1 MNTRDQTCAVISLVP
16 DAADLDFSHVW
27 KNDFSAIQ
35 PQSRRAARYALQL
48 LSNSLNPQGDEDQL
62 QAVDIGWT
70 LITPLLNENAANA
83 SYDTAVNVED
93 NPRVRWLKWRARIL
107 TQLPPDLM
115 DRLILADGEK
125 PTQPCVDFL
134 AQTLGLNVTETRL
147 LDYLEKRI
155 SVESFTEFIGRYT
168 PVQSWQNRQRLAYML
183 NATEADIRNALKT
196 TSTLLETR
204 LVEVSHRQTRD
215 LDDFVQC
222 TTGFSEI
229 LFAAPTTA
237 DELSDMLIEP
247 APQSNWELADF
258 PHQQANIDRLLPA
271 LRRAANEGVRGIN
284 SLLYGLPGTGKT
296 EFACALAKAAGLTMY
311 LVRSGD
317 EEGDGLDRE
326 GRLTAYLIAQRMLKH
341 RRDVVILFDEIEDV
355 FAADDGALMRML
367 MGAQQTG
374 GKEKGWM
381 NRLLEEN
388 PVPAIW
394 VTNNTSVMDTAFL
407 RRFLLPAE
415 FTIPPRSIRQKM
427 IERHL
432 GDCALPDHL
441 LEALAADDKL
451 TPAVFGN
458 ARKLLDLHGVNGDE
472 AANTQIVVQGVA
484 SIRRLLHGS
493 GLPLARQSATSFD
506 VAFLNISGGITP
518 TNIVSALERRG
529 RGSMC
534 FYGPPGTG
542 KTEFAHAIAAA
553 LDREL
558 VVKRAS
564 DLVSKYVGETEQNIA
579 RLFNSIDAER
589 SVLFVD
595 EIDSFLRDRRQAKH
609 SWEITAVNEFLQ
621 HMENFPG
628 IFIAATNLVEGID
641 TAALRRFDFK
651 LAFKPLSLPQRVAM
665 FAKEGLGDVNAA
677 TALPPAIVNRLA
689 QLDQLTAGDFANV
702 CRQRDLLGEILP
714 PDEFLKRLVQECRWK
729 VAS

>member
-1 MNTRDQTCAVISLVP
+1 MNARDQSCAVISLVP
-16 DAADLDFSHVW
+16 DTADYDFSHVW
-27 KNDFSAIQ
+27 KSDFSAIE
-35 PQSRRAARYALQL
+35 PQSRRAARYVLQL
-48 LSNSLNPQGDEDQL
+48 LTNTLEPDGDEEEL
-62 QAVDIGWT
+62 GSVDAGWK
-70 LITPLLNENAANA
+70 LITPLINEAAANN
-83 SYDTAVNVED
+83 SYDTTVNAED
-93 NPRVRWLKWRARIL
+93 NPRMRWLKWRALIL
-107 TQLPPDLM
+107 THLPAGLI
-115 DRLILADGEK
+115 DRLSFADGDK
-125 PTQPCVDFL
+125 PTQPCVDL
-134 AQTLGLNVTETRL
+134 LVEILSLNVTETRL
-147 LDYLEKRI
+147 LDYLEKCV
-155 SVESFTEFIGRYT
+155 SVEGFSEFLGRLKS
-168 PVQSWQNRQRLAYML
+168 VQNWHNRQRLACML
-183 NATEADIRNALKT
+183 KLTEADIRLALKGA
-196 TSTLLETR
+196 STLLETR
-204 LVEVSHRQTRD
+204 LIEVSRRHTRD
-215 LDDFVQC
+215 LDDFIEI

-229 LFAAPTTA
+229 LFASPTTA
-237 DELSDMLIEP
+237 VELSDMLIES

-258 PHQQANIDRLLPA
+258 PHHQANIQRLLPTI
-271 LRRAANEGVRGIN
+271 RRAANEGVRGIN

-311 LVRSGD
+311 MVRSGD
-317 EEGDGLDRE
+317 DEGDGLDRE

-355 FAADDGALMRML
+355 FADDDGALMRML
-367 MGAQQTG
+367 MGAQQSG

-394 VTNNTSVMDTAFL
+394 VTNNTSVMDAAFL

-427 IERHL
+427 IECHL

-441 LEALAADDKL
+441 LDALAADDKL

-458 ARKLLDLHGVNGDE
+458 ARKLLDLHGINGDE
-472 AANTQIVVQGVA
+472 AANSQIVVQGVA

-493 GLPLARQSATSFD
+493 GLPLARQSATTFD
-506 VAFLNISGGITP
+506 VAFLNIAGGIAP
-518 TNIVSALERRG
+518 SSIVSALERQG

-542 KTEFAHAIAAA
+542 KTEFAHAIADA

-579 RLFNSIDAER
+579 RLFNTIDAER

-595 EIDSFLRDRRQAKH
+595 EIDSFLRDRREAKH
-609 SWEITAVNEFLQ
+609 SWEISAVNEFLQ
-621 HMENFPG
+621 HMEIFPG

-641 TAALRRFDFK
+641 AAALRRFDFK
-651 LAFKPLSLPQRVAM
+651 LAFKPLSLPQRAAM
-665 FAKEGLGDVNAA
+665 FAKEGFGDVNVA
-677 TALPPAIVNRLA
+677 TTLPPAIVNRLA
-689 QLDQLTAGDFANV
+689 QLDLLTAGDFANV
-702 CRQRDLLGEILP
+702 CRQRDLLGEMLAP
-714 PDEFLKRLVQECRWK
+714 EEFLKRLAQECRWK